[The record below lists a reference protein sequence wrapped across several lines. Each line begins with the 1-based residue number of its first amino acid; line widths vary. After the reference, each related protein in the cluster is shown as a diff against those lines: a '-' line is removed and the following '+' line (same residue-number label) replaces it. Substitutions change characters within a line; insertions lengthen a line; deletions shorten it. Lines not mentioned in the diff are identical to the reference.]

1 MQDSSSYC
9 TCQGGLTYREV
20 VRSRLLPGR
29 EPLGEGQVE
38 LGASSWAL
46 GLQPSLVPR
55 SSQLV
60 PSFSPTG
67 PAGSRSAGSA
77 APAGSPVYL
86 DLAYLPSG
94 GSARLVDEEF
104 FRRVRALCYV
114 ISGQD
119 QHKEEGMRAV
129 LDALLAGKQQWD
141 RQLQV
146 CEEWGVGES
155 RDDAGHWGSFRLLAL
170 GRAAL
175 PVSSCRTQ
183 SPVRLV

>member
-1 MQDSSSYC
+1 M
-9 TCQGGLTYREV
+9 
-20 VRSRLLPGR
+20 
-29 EPLGEGQVE
+29 
-38 LGASSWAL
+38 
-46 GLQPSLVPR
+46 
-55 SSQLV
+55 
-60 PSFSPTG
+60 
-67 PAGSRSAGSA
+67 
-77 APAGSPVYL
+77 
-86 DLAYLPSG
+86 
-94 GSARLVDEEF
+94 DEEF

-155 RDDAGHWGSFRLLAL
+155 RDGAGHWGSFRLLAL

-175 PVSSCRTQ
+175 PVSSYRTQ